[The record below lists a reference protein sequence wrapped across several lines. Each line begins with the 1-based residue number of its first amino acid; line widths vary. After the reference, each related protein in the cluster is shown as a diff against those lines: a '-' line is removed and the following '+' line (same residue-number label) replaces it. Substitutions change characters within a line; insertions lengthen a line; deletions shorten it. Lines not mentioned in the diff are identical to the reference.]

1 MCFIQ
6 GVMKKKSGK
15 ELKIIET
22 CCKEVESEQFENKM
36 LKGNLIIWGKYR
48 WNVEKQIF
56 GKLMGLL
63 F

>member
-1 MCFIQ
+1 
-6 GVMKKKSGK
+6 MKKKSGK